1 MILHRDDPMLPAIRS
16 LYEAEGI
23 KNGHPNNTIKG
34 SAFDTEFVTAYP
46 DCRLVVTKEA
56 LTVESMLKIVYEL
69 LNDKLNIVKRSFS
82 GGVNMASECYNP
94 HLQMDCY
101 PLCGIS
107 LVCSK
112 CGYRNP

>member
-1 MILHRDDPMLPAIRS
+1 MILHRDDPMLSAIRS

-34 SAFDTEFVTAYP
+34 SAFDTEFATAYP

-56 LTVESMLKIVYEL
+56 LTVEGMLKIVYEL
-69 LNDKLNIVKRSFS
+69 LNDNLNIVKRSFS